1 MAKMPASVLDE
12 SRRDTEPPF
21 NNGERPR
28 CARRTQVQH
37 IPRYVFVTR
46 PLHLPLHR
54 LPVRVY
60 RHDVATGRKDLWKEI
75 VPPDPVGFIRINRFL
90 ATAWDDTRGR
100 KV

>member
-1 MAKMPASVLDE
+1 
-12 SRRDTEPPF
+12 
-21 NNGERPR
+21 
-28 CARRTQVQH
+28 
-37 IPRYVFVTR
+37 
-46 PLHLPLHR
+46 
-54 LPVRVY
+54 VRVY